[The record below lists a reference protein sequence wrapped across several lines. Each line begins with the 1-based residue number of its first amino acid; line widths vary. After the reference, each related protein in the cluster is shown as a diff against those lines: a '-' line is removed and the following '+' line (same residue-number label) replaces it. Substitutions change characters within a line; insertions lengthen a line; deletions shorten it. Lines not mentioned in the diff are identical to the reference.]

1 MHATDVHSFAD
12 IGHLRLEKERAMEL
26 MRTTGQLSDGCMQTC
41 LQYHREVLR
50 RMEGS
55 RDRDVLQRHFQAI
68 KRDFKTLDNLR
79 ERLML
84 LAAQERDPITLEKT
98 QVFLAALEGL
108 MRAMKRILD
117 MQAAQ
122 QWTYLDRRN
131 PAMARPPAAEE
142 QEPKKKPKKN
152 ENQKQDH

>member
-1 MHATDVHSFAD
+1 MHATDAHSFAD
-12 IGHLRLEKERAMEL
+12 IGHLRLEKERAMVL
-26 MRTTGQLSDGCMQTC
+26 MRTTGQLSDRCMQAC

-50 RMEGS
+50 RLEGS
-55 RDRDVLQRHFQAI
+55 RDRDVLQRHFRAI
-68 KRDFKTLDNLR
+68 KRDVKTLDNLR

-108 MRAMKRILD
+108 MRTMKRTLD

-131 PAMARPPAAEE
+131 PAMAKPPAVEE
-142 QEPKKKPKKN
+142 EENKKKTEKDQKKKK
-152 ENQKQDH
+152 EQ